1 MTERQRHRSGGPWE
15 EAFGYSRAVRAGE
28 RVLVSGCTA
37 VRDGVVEHQGDPA
50 GQARSAFRTAIEA
63 VEALGGAA
71 GDIVRTRM
79 YITHRGDADA
89 VGRVH
94 GELFAEVLPAASMLV
109 VAGLISPELLVEVEV
124 EAVVAEA
131 DGRGVGNGGTSDGGV
146 VNGGTGD
153 GGAVNGGTDSAGTG
167 A

>member
-1 MTERQRHRSGGPWE
+1 M
-15 EAFGYSRAVRAGE
+15 
-28 RVLVSGCTA
+28 LVSGCTA

-63 VEALGGAA
+63 VEALGGAV

-79 YITHRGDADA
+79 YITHRRDADA

-124 EAVVAEA
+124 EAVVAEP
-131 DGRGVGNGGTSDGGV
+131 DGLVA
-146 VNGGTGD
+146 GTGGARG
-153 GGAVNGGTDSAGTG
+153 GGAGNGGTDSPGAG

>member
-1 MTERQRHRSGGPWE
+1 MTERQRQRSGGPWE

-37 VRDGVVEHQGDPA
+37 LRDGAIEHQGDAA

-79 YITHRGDADA
+79 YITHRDDADA

-109 VAGLISPELLVEVEV
+109 VAGLISPDLLVEVEV
-124 EAVVAEA
+124 EAVVEP
-131 DGRGVGNGGTSDGGV
+131 DGRVVGNDDGAGR
-146 VNGGTGD
+146 D
-153 GGAVNGGTDSAGTG
+153 GTDSAG
-167 A
+167 ARA

>member
-1 MTERQRHRSGGPWE
+1 VTERQRHRSGGPWE

-37 VRDGVVEHQGDPA
+37 VRDGAVEHPGDAA
-50 GQARSAFRTAIEA
+50 GQARAAFRTAIEA

-71 GDIVRTRM
+71 GDVVRTRM

-89 VGRVH
+89 AGRVH

-109 VAGLISPELLVEVEV
+109 VAGLIAPELLVEVEV
-124 EAVVAEA
+124 EAVVTEP
-131 DGRGVGNGGTSDGGV
+131 DGQVAA
-146 VNGGTGD
+146 GD
-153 GGAVNGGTDSAGTG
+153 EGAVA
-167 A
+167 